1 MKLTNT
7 RNCRKIRGIFIEELK
22 GIREEFTASG
32 RELISIPVQQRLE
45 GKADKTVL
53 ISTVIQ
59 ADEECGGC
67 EFDPLYKQAM
77 ELIG

>member
-1 MKLTNT
+1 M
-7 RNCRKIRGIFIEELK
+7 EELK
-22 GIREEFTASG
+22 GIMEKFAASG
-32 RELISIPVQQRLE
+32 WELISIPAQQWLE

-53 ISTVIQ
+53 ISAVRQ

-67 EFDPLYKQAM
+67 EFGPLYKRAM

>member
-1 MKLTNT
+1 M
-7 RNCRKIRGIFIEELK
+7 EELK
-22 GIREEFTASG
+22 GIMEKFAASG
-32 RELISIPVQQRLE
+32 WELISIPAHHRIE
-45 GKADKTVL
+45 AKADKTVL
-53 ISTVIQ
+53 ISTVRQ

>member
-1 MKLTNT
+1 M
-7 RNCRKIRGIFIEELK
+7 EELK
-22 GIREEFTASG
+22 GIMEKFAASG
-32 RELISIPVQQRLE
+32 WELISIPAQQRLE

-67 EFDPLYKQAM
+67 EFDPLYKQAL

>member
-1 MKLTNT
+1 M
-7 RNCRKIRGIFIEELK
+7 EELK
-22 GIREEFTASG
+22 GIREEFTTSG

-59 ADEECGGC
+59 ADEECGG
-67 EFDPLYKQAM
+67 
-77 ELIG
+77 

>member
-1 MKLTNT
+1 M
-7 RNCRKIRGIFIEELK
+7 EELK
-22 GIREEFTASG
+22 GIMEKFAASG
-32 RELISIPVQQRLE
+32 WELISIPAQQRLE

-59 ADEECGGC
+59 ADEECGDC
-67 EFDPLYKQAM
+67 EFDPLYKQAL